1 MDYRLEKVIGIIRSL
16 KEEPTMSV
24 GAGGYTGA
32 AAPEGP
38 TAGFD
43 PILGVIDR
51 RKKKHRSYPKG
62 YVKMFRDLI
71 KGKDVLRSI
80 KNV

>member
-1 MDYRLEKVIGIIRSL
+1 MDYRLEKVIDIIRFL

-32 AAPEGP
+32 AAAQGP
-38 TAGFD
+38 VAGFD
-43 PILGVIDR
+43 PPLGVIDR
-51 RKKKHRSYPKG
+51 RKKRYKSYPKG
-62 YVKMFRDLI
+62 YVNMFRDLM